1 MNTIGKGLL
10 NQQAELIILQK
21 NDISNTDPDNDE
33 QISIE
38 NMETALVENEL
49 NAQKKSDSSE
59 ISSSQTKDKNCS
71 RKRRFTESPES
82 SSTGIRK
89 VKKGRPRKDESKN
102 TVQTHQNFSFA
113 EDIKLKRTKNSER
126 AQSKN
131 KNELGKNIPPFE
143 QIIFDPHELIDFQT
157 TDTPYDYMKLFIP
170 DEFIDKVV
178 EETRRYAAQRND
190 PFQSKV
196 NADLIRTS
204 QAIMFMT
211 GYITPSR
218 RRMYWEKKDD
228 TCNIVARKAISRNT
242 FEDVMRFTHFA
253 DSEKPKNDPFW
264 KVALLFST
272 LNETAEKYVEATEF
286 VSIHESMIRY
296 FGPHPLKQFIRGKPT
311 RFGFKI

>member
-113 EDIKLKRTKNSER
+113 EDIKQKRTKNSER

-143 QIIFDPHELIDFQT
+143 QIIFDPHELIDLQT
-157 TDTPYDYMKLFIP
+157 TDTPYDYMKLFFQ

-178 EETRRYAAQRND
+178 EETR
-190 PFQSKV
+190 
-196 NADLIRTS
+196 
-204 QAIMFMT
+204 
-211 GYITPSR
+211 
-218 RRMYWEKKDD
+218 
-228 TCNIVARKAISRNT
+228 
-242 FEDVMRFTHFA
+242 
-253 DSEKPKNDPFW
+253 
-264 KVALLFST
+264 
-272 LNETAEKYVEATEF
+272 
-286 VSIHESMIRY
+286 
-296 FGPHPLKQFIRGKPT
+296 
-311 RFGFKI
+311 